1 MILNLQTNAADVAA
15 LFQQMPTQFR
25 GAAVETLNRT
35 ANAIKREEISVMASV
50 LDRPTPF
57 TLNGLFIDPARPTRL
72 QAEVFFKDVYRSI
85 SGGSVTGSTGWHYL
99 LPQVEGGG
107 RRFKQLERALQLGGM
122 LPAGWYVTPG
132 RFMKLDSFG
141 NMDRGQIT
149 QILSQ
154 LRVQLT
160 AGYSRSLP
168 AVRGNERKVIG
179 ALRRAGGRYFAVP
192 PGRKGIAPGVYLRE
206 FIGNKAPMPVLKFV
220 QRVSYSKRF
229 PFYETAQ
236 AVVDRDLARNLDQA
250 LQALLP
256 AR

>member
-1 MILNLQTNAADVAA
+1 MILNLQTNASEVAE
-15 LFQQMPTQFR
+15 LFRQLPVQMR
-25 GAAVETLNRT
+25 GAAVETFNRT
-35 ANAIKREEISVMASV
+35 ANAIKREEIAVMSSV

-57 TLNGLFIDPARPTRL
+57 TLNGLFIDPARPMRL

-85 SGGSVTGSTGWHYL
+85 SGSGSVTGSTGWHYL

-168 AVRGNERKVIG
+168 AVKGNERKVIG

-192 PGRKGIAPGVYLRE
+192 PGRKGLAPGVYLRE

-236 AVVDRDLARNLDQA
+236 AVVQRDLTRNFNEA
-250 LQALLP
+250 LQAAL
-256 AR
+256 R